1 MRKQMVNSIFLA
13 LASALAI
20 IGSASG
26 AEETQS
32 PSHEIMQPPRRFTS
46 GEVLYV
52 RNCAD
57 CHGWEGKGN
66 GPVGQVLLKK
76 PPTLRRPE
84 LFTQNTEAE
93 LVARILLGKD
103 LSVPVSPE
111 AVKENE
117 ADTSAVL
124 AHVRRLPTI
133 PWKDVAAGQ
142 MVYDSLCV
150 TCHGIYG
157 RGDGLM
163 SPSLTPHPRD
173 LTDPQYQKQLKDS
186 DLLRIITDG
195 HGSMPAA
202 GDVLTSEDRRAVV
215 AFVRLL
221 SPGYELYD
229 RFCEVCHGPQGVP
242 PEIAQQE
249 LFRGA
254 GAQAKTPIFD
264 KKYLQAHSDKQL
276 RGWIRHML
284 KQHQTAMPHFA
295 GELNAEEVRQILT
308 YLRSL
313 SS

>member
-1 MRKQMVNSIFLA
+1 MRKQVVNLIFFVIVNV
-13 LASALAI
+13 LAI
-20 IGSASG
+20 IGSDVC
-26 AEETQS
+26 AEEAQS
-32 PSHEIMQPPRRFTS
+32 PSSGTAQQPRRFTP
-46 GEVLYV
+46 GEVLYI

-76 PPTLRRPE
+76 PPSLRRPE
-84 LFTQNTEAE
+84 LLTQNTEAE

-103 LSVPVSPE
+103 LSVPLSPE
-111 AVKENE
+111 AVKETEN
-117 ADTSAVL
+117 DTFALLSYL
-124 AHVRRLPTI
+124 RRLPTI
-133 PWKDVAAGQ
+133 PWQEVAAGQ

-163 SPSLTPHPRD
+163 SPSLTPRPRD
-173 LTDPQYQKQLKDS
+173 LTNTKYQKQLKDS
-186 DLLRIITDG
+186 ELLRIITEG

-202 GDVLTSEDRRAVV
+202 GDVVTPEDRRAVV

-229 RFCEVCHGPQGVP
+229 RFCEVCHGAQGVP
-242 PEIAQQE
+242 PEIAQRE
-249 LFRGA
+249 LFGGA
-254 GAQAKTPIFD
+254 GAQAKMPVFD

-276 RGWIRHML
+276 HGWVRHML
-284 KQHQTAMPHFA
+284 KQHHTAMPHF
-295 GELNAEEVRQILT
+295 GGDLNAEDVRQILT